1 MQENDVNDGFSLA
14 LGRYLDFRAELIFMN
29 EAGFTQF

>member
-1 MQENDVNDGFSLA
+1 MQENDLSDDFSLA

-29 EAGFTQF
+29 EAGFPQF